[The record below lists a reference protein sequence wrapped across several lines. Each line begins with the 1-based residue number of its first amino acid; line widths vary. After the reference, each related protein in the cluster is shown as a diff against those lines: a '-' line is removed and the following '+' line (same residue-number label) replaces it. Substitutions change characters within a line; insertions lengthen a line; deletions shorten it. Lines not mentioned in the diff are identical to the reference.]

1 MGSSREYG
9 SMLWLFTGDSITH
22 GAEHTGGARSY
33 PQIFEE
39 WLRYDAGRSHDYVVN
54 TGISGNF
61 ADDVLAEYAERIARF
76 KPDAVAVML
85 GTNDATRGLS
95 GLDKYRTALVDIV
108 RRASR
113 DGARAIVLTPPAV
126 TAHATTR
133 APYIGDYAQAAR
145 EIARDRKA
153 TLVDIFADWM
163 ERGRGVAPRHWMND
177 AIHPNARGH
186 REIAR
191 VLIEHIESLHLFA

>member
-1 MGSSREYG
+1 
-9 SMLWLFTGDSITH
+9 MLWLFTGDSITH
-22 GAEHTGGARSY
+22 GAEHTGDARSY
-33 PQIFEE
+33 PQLFEE

-85 GTNDATRGLS
+85 GTNDATRGIP
-95 GLDKYRTALVDIV
+95 GLDKYRTALAGIV
-108 RRASR
+108 GRATH

-126 TAHATTR
+126 TADATTR
-133 APYIGDYAQAAR
+133 TPYIAEYARAAR
-145 EIARDRKA
+145 EVARECKA
-153 TLVDIFADWM
+153 TLVDIYADWM
-163 ERGRGVAPRHWMND
+163 DRGEGVAPARWMND

-191 VLIEHIESLHLFA
+191 VLIDRVESLHMFA